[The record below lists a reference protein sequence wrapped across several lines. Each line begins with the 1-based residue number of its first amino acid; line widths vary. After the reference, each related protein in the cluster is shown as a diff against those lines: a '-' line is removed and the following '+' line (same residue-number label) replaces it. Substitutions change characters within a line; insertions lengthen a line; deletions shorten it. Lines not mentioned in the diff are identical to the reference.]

1 MVIEQEKNFFEVKDI
16 LQLLSFGAD
25 RIFCEVFDLP
35 SCVQFS
41 RHGIVEAEDFK
52 SPQSY
57 CFDIQ
62 SSIFM
67 PLEYLLESQFSAI
80 SSELIEKST
89 HPKSMLA
96 LLYIRNELAIAWL
109 ENMEVERF
117 AGKSD

>member
-1 MVIEQEKNFFEVKDI
+1 
-16 LQLLSFGAD
+16 
-25 RIFCEVFDLP
+25 
-35 SCVQFS
+35 
-41 RHGIVEAEDFK
+41 
-52 SPQSY
+52 
-57 CFDIQ
+57 
-62 SSIFM
+62 M